1 MCLLLLLDIIWNPQK
16 DASRTCMFSVHLY
29 LYVKYLNYIFNK
41 CQSVLYVKQSWFL
54 CQKYKPVI
62 LCLSIVQ
69 TIHSVLG
76 FHWVSASHFLQTI
89 IIFHYFLLSRLM
101 SFIQIDWSWI
111 QWFNCFQLF
120 YSWATTNGFSLSRF
134 VFRLA
139 FPRLCS
145 LNPFVLPYRTDIGL
159 VPIHHG
165 SFSLSLCLWLSLLLL
180 FVIVGRLAWGNN
192 QYKVECGDLC
202 VNVKTS
208 QKCCQQLN
216 WIGLS

>member
-1 MCLLLLLDIIWNPQK
+1 
-16 DASRTCMFSVHLY
+16 
-29 LYVKYLNYIFNK
+29 
-41 CQSVLYVKQSWFL
+41 
-54 CQKYKPVI
+54 
-62 LCLSIVQ
+62 
-69 TIHSVLG
+69 
-76 FHWVSASHFLQTI
+76 
-89 IIFHYFLLSRLM
+89 M

-120 YSWATTNGFSLSRF
+120 YSWATTNVFSLPRF

-159 VPIHHG
+159 VPIHQA

-216 WIGLS
+216 WIGLNQSEWNWMDTSWTEINELLFANHCEWKQVSLIYSMCVIIIGAS

>member
-1 MCLLLLLDIIWNPQK
+1 MYWLLLLDIIWNPQK

-76 FHWVSASHFLQTI
+76 FQRVSAVVVNYYYLSLFSTCEAYE
-89 IIFHYFLLSRLM
+89 FHSNWLKLDSMIQLLSVILFM
-101 SFIQIDWSWI
+101 SNYKRILVASFR
-111 QWFNCFQLF
+111 FP
-120 YSWATTNGFSLSRF
+120 FSISTSLQFEPFCSTLS
-134 VFRLA
+134 
-139 FPRLCS
+139 
-145 LNPFVLPYRTDIGL
+145 NWYRTCPHSPWL
-159 VPIHHG
+159 LL
-165 SFSLSLCLWLSLLLL
+165 SLSLCLWLSLLLL
-180 FVIVGRLAWGNN
+180 FVIFGRLAWGNN

-216 WIGLS
+216 WIGLR